1 MSEENVECIRRGM
14 DALNRRDPDAFI
26 ACVHPDVVWET
37 IGMPEVQGIHRG
49 RAQVREW
56 FEKTSF

>member
-1 MSEENVECIRRGM
+1 M